1 MNHELQNVISG
12 KVEVRNG
19 EFIQAVA
26 NYLRKSKGA
35 SSLVKNAKHF
45 KEKEAGL
52 IKEFAKKISVGY

>member
-26 NYLRKSKGA
+26 NYLRKSKGT
-35 SSLVKNAKHF
+35 SSLVKNAKYF